1 MSLNSPSLESEPPAP
16 PPTLDSVLGKL
27 GNPGKYQ
34 VEIIKIQNCDENS
47 VSRGFFVKFDTLCFE
62 LPHSIESS
70 LYSRHCRSLS
80 AM

>member
-34 VEIIKIQNCDENS
+34 VKIIKIQNRDENS
-47 VSRGFFVKFDTLCFE
+47 YLEVFLKKIYTLCFE
-62 LPHSIESS
+62 LSHIIESS
-70 LYSRHCRSLS
+70 LRSLS
-80 AM
+80 TL

>member
-34 VEIIKIQNCDENS
+34 VKIIKIQNRDENS
-47 VSRGFFVKFDTLCFE
+47 YLEGFF
-62 LPHSIESS
+62 
-70 LYSRHCRSLS
+70 
-80 AM
+80 